1 MRQILLAL
9 LLLLAPTC
17 ALAQETPPTAL
28 DPEAAVVRA
37 APPAPSTREWK
48 MVEKES
54 SITFKGKQMGKDFDG
69 EIRSFTPAIYF
80 DDAQL
85 DQSKV
90 TVDIDLTTIDARDTD
105 RNKGLLGA
113 DWLDIPQFPK
123 ARFETQKITKKDDGS
138 YVAEATLT
146 LHGTVQQIELPF
158 TLAIDTKDS
167 GKDTAVMNGK
177 VTLDRSKFSLG
188 TGDWADP
195 SVIANEIDV
204 EVKLTATAD
213 KAGTK

>member
-17 ALAQETPPTAL
+17 ALAQETPSAAL

-37 APPAPSTREWK
+37 APPAPATREWK

-105 RNKGLLGA
+105 RNKSLFGA
-113 DWLDIPQFPK
+113 DWLDIAQFPQ
-123 ARFETQKITKKDDGS
+123 ARFETQKIIKKEDGS
-138 YVAEATLT
+138 YLADATLT

-158 TLAIDTKDS
+158 TLLIDTKDS
-167 GKDTAVMNGK
+167 GKDIAVMNGK
-177 VTLDRSKFSLG
+177 VTLDRSKFALG

-195 SVIANEIDV
+195 SVIANEIAVDV
-204 EVKLTATAD
+204 KVTATAA
-213 KAGTK
+213 K

>member
-1 MRQILLAL
+1 MKQIIFAL
-9 LLLLAPTC
+9 LLSLLPVAANAEDTAP
-17 ALAQETPPTAL
+17 
-28 DPEAAVVRA
+28 AAAAA
-37 APPAPSTREWK
+37 APQPAVREWK

-54 SITFKGKQMGKDFDG
+54 SISFKGKQMGKDFDG
-69 EIRSFTPAIYF
+69 EIRNFTSAIYF
-80 DDAQL
+80 DDAHL

-90 TVDIDLTTIDARDTD
+90 TADIDLTTIDARDTD
-105 RNKGLLGA
+105 RNKSLFSA

-123 ARFETQKITKKDDGS
+123 ARFETQKILKKDDGS

-177 VTLDRSKFSLG
+177 VTLDRSKFALG

-195 SVIANEIDV
+195 SVIANEIVVDV
-204 EVKLTATAD
+204 KVTATSE
-213 KAGTK
+213 K

>member
-1 MRQILLAL
+1 MTMKQIFFALLLAL
-9 LLLLAPTC
+9 LPVAANAEDAAP
-17 ALAQETPPTAL
+17 ASPLPPPTA
-28 DPEAAVVRA
+28 
-37 APPAPSTREWK
+37 REWK
-48 MVEKES
+48 MAEKDS

-69 EIRSFTPAIYF
+69 DIRTFTPAIYF
-80 DDAQL
+80 DDAHL

-90 TVDIDLTTIDARDTD
+90 TVDIDLTSIDARDTD
-105 RNKGLLGA
+105 RNKSLFSA
-113 DWLDIPQFPK
+113 DWLDIAQFPQ
-123 ARFETQKITKKDDGS
+123 ARFETQKIVKKDDGS

-177 VTLDRSKFSLG
+177 VTLDRSKFALG

-195 SVIANEIDV
+195 SVIANEIVVDV
-204 EVKLTATAD
+204 KVTATAA
-213 KAGTK
+213 K

>member
-1 MRQILLAL
+1 MKQIIFAL
-9 LLLLAPTC
+9 LLACLPVA
-17 ALAQETPPTAL
+17 AFAEEATPASG
-28 DPEAAVVRA
+28 A
-37 APPAPSTREWK
+37 APVVTAPVPTTREWK
-48 MVEKES
+48 MMQKES

-69 EIRSFTPAIYF
+69 EILSFAPTIHF

-105 RNKGLLGA
+105 RNKSLFGA
-113 DWLDIPQFPK
+113 DWLDIGQFPQ
-123 ARFETQKITKKDDGS
+123 ARFETQKIIKKDDGS

-158 TLAIDTKDS
+158 TLVIDTKDS
-167 GKDTAVMNGK
+167 GKDKAVMNGK
-177 VTLDRSKFSLG
+177 VTLDRSKFALG

-195 SVIANEIDV
+195 SVIANEIEVD
-204 EVKLTATAD
+204 VKLTATAD

>member
-1 MRQILLAL
+1 MKQILFAL
-9 LLLLAPTC
+9 LLSLLPV
-17 ALAQETPPTAL
+17 
-28 DPEAAVVRA
+28 AANAEDA
-37 APPAPSTREWK
+37 APASAPSSAREWK
-48 MVEKES
+48 MVEKDS

-69 EIRSFTPAIYF
+69 DIRSFTPSIYF
-80 DDAQL
+80 DDAHL

-105 RNKGLLGA
+105 RNKSLFGS
-113 DWLDIPQFPK
+113 DWLDIAQFPK
-123 ARFETQKITKKDDGS
+123 ARFETQKILKKDDGS

-177 VTLDRSKFSLG
+177 VTLDRSKFALG

-195 SVIANEIDV
+195 SVIANEIAVD
-204 EVKLTATAD
+204 VKLTATAA
-213 KAGTK
+213 K

>member
-1 MRQILLAL
+1 MKQIIFAL
-9 LLLLAPTC
+9 LLSLLPV
-17 ALAQETPPTAL
+17 
-28 DPEAAVVRA
+28 AANAEDA
-37 APPAPSTREWK
+37 APAAAAPQPAVREWK

-54 SITFKGKQMGKDFDG
+54 SISFKGKQMGKDFDG
-69 EIRSFTPAIYF
+69 EIRNFTSAIYF
-80 DDAQL
+80 DDAHL

-105 RNKGLLGA
+105 RNKSLFSA

-123 ARFETQKITKKDDGS
+123 ARFETQKILKKDDGS

-177 VTLDRSKFSLG
+177 VTLDRSKFALG

-195 SVIANEIDV
+195 SVIANEIVVDV
-204 EVKLTATAD
+204 KVAATSE
-213 KAGTK
+213 K